1 MAFTVAKNGMR
12 MYQPSWQVNPGATM
26 KAANRAKW
34 DSYAATNSALGSNL
48 LGAMAN
54 QTASSLELTT
64 RIVQTRLQADYA
76 KKLEQA
82 KAGFDVIV

>member
-1 MAFTVAKNGMR
+1 MGTIVAKNGMR
-12 MYQPSWQVNPGATM
+12 MYQPYWQANPGGTM

-34 DSYAATNSALGSNL
+34 DSYTSTNSALGNNL

-54 QTASSLELTT
+54 QTASSFELTT
-64 RIVQTRLQADYA
+64 KIVQTRLQADYA

>member
-1 MAFTVAKNGMR
+1 MAFVTAKNGMR
-12 MYQPSWQVNPGATM
+12 MYQPYWQVDPGATM

-64 RIVQTRLQADYA
+64 KIVQTRLQADYS

>member
-34 DSYAATNSALGSNL
+34 DSYTATNSALGSNL

-64 RIVQTRLQADYA
+64 KIVQTRLQADYA